1 VEPGKSELKHKIG
14 FAISKTMHSRFLVVF
29 RVVFLSAILIYS
41 GVAWTM
47 ENCMRHHDHSGTQL
61 KKLHNDPELSP
72 EGSHSQE
79 DSTPIIHCAPAVDEI
94 GPALYTF
101 AGQTSRLS
109 EGLLIRQSVFS
120 GAITPF
126 LENSLWLETVFR
138 NPTFFTS
145 KHPSLNLLLAVL
157 RI

>member
-1 VEPGKSELKHKIG
+1 
-14 FAISKTMHSRFLVVF
+14 MHSRFLVVF

-47 ENCMRHHDHSGTQL
+47 ENCLRHHNHSGAPL
-61 KKLHNDPELSP
+61 AELHDDFELSP
-72 EGSHSQE
+72 ENTHSEE

-94 GPALYTF
+94 GPGLYTF
-101 AGQTSRLS
+101 AGHTSRLS
-109 EGLLIRQSVFS
+109 EGLLIQQSVFS

-126 LENSLWLETVFR
+126 LKNSLWLETVFR

-145 KHPSLNLLLAVL
+145 KRPSLNLLLAVL